1 MEQLISQIHKFATKE
16 KQEYVHKAKTLHK
29 EFLAKFPLERLQ
41 EMELEQYALGV
52 HPQGSFSWWLE
63 YNTIPLGSIKGG
75 SANKH
80 IIYYK
85 KKDGEW
91 FYPENFENEQV
102 AWLQLRADILKT
114 IEEMGKEN
122 YTPIDEGNLLNRGSM
137 LRGKISYL
145 YHADKLMP
153 IYQEFHLKR
162 FLKELGVDEELLKS
176 RDTLLL
182 NRLLRNEIY
191 KYESLQQYDEVLLSN
206 FLYTHFMQQEV
217 VYKIAPGDN
226 ASNFQNCVTNSFIS
240 LGWGNLGDLTQ
251 YNDFNELK
259 NAFTSKGYYNQNKSA
274 ITRKAN
280 EVWNFY
286 NLQQGDQVIANNGTS
301 QIVGIGTVNE
311 EGYKYHPDFEKY
323 PHTVGVTW
331 ETVYK
336 QGLPIPP
343 QNAWKTVT
351 VAKVPKKQMDE
362 WLQGKGTD
370 VVVTEP
376 FKGDS
381 TFYEKIDSV
390 LSRKGQIILYGP
402 PGTGKTYSV
411 MQFLKWKQQAGETHH
426 YEMCT
431 FHPSFQYEDFI
442 EGFKP
447 VAGENGTVSFT
458 LQDGVFKQFINQAKN
473 EPQKMFYFIIDELNR
488 GNVPKIF
495 GELITL
501 LEKDKRGVQITL
513 PQSKLPF
520 IVPTNVAIIATM
532 NTSDRSIKMM
542 DAAIKRRFAF
552 IECMPNY
559 EVLERPIDKL
569 SMSPAV
575 ILKALNNKLLHLQ
588 GRDLRIGHA
597 YLMEQGEVVTSVA
610 ELKDIFQYDIIPLLQ
625 EYCFDNYSDLAEILG
640 DSFVDIEAQEVDH
653 TLFNDNDE
661 AFIAA
666 LESHFQ
672 VIENEG

>member
-1 MEQLISQIHKFATKE
+1 MQQIISQIHVFATEERKE
-16 KQEYVHKAKTLHK
+16 YARKAKALHQ
-29 EFLAKFPLERLQ
+29 EFLVKFPLERLQ
-41 EMELEQYALGV
+41 EMGLEQYALGLQ
-52 HPQGSFSWWLE
+52 PQGSFSWWLE

-85 KKDGEW
+85 KKEGEW
-91 FYPENFENEQV
+91 FYPEHFENEED

-114 IEEMGKEN
+114 IEAMGKED
-122 YTPIDEGNLLNRGSM
+122 YTPIDSENLLSRGSM
-137 LRGKISYL
+137 LRGKISYM
-145 YHADKLMP
+145 YHPDKLMP
-153 IYQEFHLKR
+153 IYQEFHLKQ

-182 NRLLRNEIY
+182 NRLLHNELY
-191 KYESLQQYDEVLLSN
+191 KNESLQQYNEVLLAD
-206 FLYTHFMQQEV
+206 FLYSHFMQQEF

-226 ASNFQNCVTNSFIS
+226 AGNFRNCVENSFIS
-240 LGWGNLGDLTQ
+240 LGWADLGNLTQ

-259 NAFTSKGYYNQNKSA
+259 SAFTNKGYYNQNKST

-280 EVWNFY
+280 EVWDFY
-286 NLQQGDQVIANNGTS
+286 NLQPGDRVIANNGVS

-311 EGYKYHPDFEKY
+311 EGYKYDPDFERY

-331 ETVYK
+331 DTVYE

-351 VAKVPKKQMDE
+351 VAKVQKKQVDE
-362 WLQGKGTD
+362 WLQGKD
-370 VVVTEP
+370 KVEVTEP
-376 FKGDS
+376 FEGDS
-381 TFYEKIDSV
+381 TFYEKIDRA
-390 LSRKGQIILYGP
+390 LTRKGQIILYGP

-411 MQFLKWKQQAGETHH
+411 MQFLKWKQQTGETHH
-426 YEMCT
+426 FEMCT

-458 LQDGVFKQFINQAKN
+458 MQDGVFKQFIHRAKN
-473 EPQKMFYFIIDELNR
+473 DPEKMYYFIIDELNR

-501 LEKDKRGVQITL
+501 LEKDKRSVKLTL
-513 PQSKLPF
+513 PQSKESFMIPE
-520 IVPTNVAIIATM
+520 NVALIATM

-552 IECMPNY
+552 VECMPNY
-559 EVLERPIDKL
+559 EILERQIDKL
-569 SMSPAV
+569 SISPAD
-575 ILKALNNKLLHLQ
+575 ILNALNNKLVHLQ
-588 GRDLRIGHA
+588 GRDLQIGHA
-597 YLMEQGEVVTSVA
+597 YMMEKGEAVSTVA

-625 EYCFDNYSDLAEILG
+625 EYCFDNYSVLAEILG
-640 DSFVDIEAQEVDH
+640 DSFVDIESQEVNH

-672 VIENEG
+672 VIDHEG